1 MKEFIKNRNTDAL
14 YILQN
19 LIVRYTKGKSSSIKE
34 DTAVHI
40 LNSIYYAINAYIK
53 GSANSS
59 KGFSLMVQDDIVKMY
74 EGGIEILKKSV
85 LECKELYREVQENK
99 LHIPNE
105 IYNYMIDTVL
115 PYFFES
121 YDIIFAAQDVTC
133 TMDYPLVFDNMNI
146 KGIYY
151 IKQYLEKLKIETE
164 FCNFFTQEAIRK
176 LLRDYGRKYKINII
190 KAPINMFEIL
200 IDQSAFLVLSESS
213 KEELTISMDEFKR
226 ISERLL
232 GKSKEEVSLIV
243 NRAFSKIISKFNIKN
258 LKLIGYIKKYEN
270 SFKARLLIACSS
282 GNLYNMI
289 VIDKESNEEK
299 CIVLKKGRK
308 MDDHAFSCVV
318 DEVTKCESV
327 KDKLEII
334 SENVHSL
341 EDYIDILNLECLF
354 GDEYKEAFQLLD
366 DMSLAVLGKN
376 VFYDDLRCNS
386 FSIST
391 ERLLLY
397 KDTLEYEWQ
406 KYYIDFLLELKGER
420 IKNIE
425 KIIMDIDVGEEL

>member
-1 MKEFIKNRNTDAL
+1 VKESLENMKVGSL

-19 LIVRYTKGKSSSIKE
+19 LIVRYTKGKCSSIKE

-53 GSANSS
+53 SSTNSS

-74 EGGIEILKKSV
+74 EGGIETLKKSV
-85 LECKELYREVQENK
+85 LECKELYREVKENK
-99 LHIPNE
+99 LHIPNQ
-105 IYNYMIDTVL
+105 IYNDMIDTVL

-121 YDIIFAAQDVTC
+121 YDIIFGAQDVTC

-151 IKQYLEKLKIETE
+151 IKQYLEKLKTETE
-164 FCNFFTQEAIRK
+164 FCNFFMQKDIRK

-190 KAPINMFEIL
+190 KAPINVFEIL
-200 IDQSAFLVLSESS
+200 IDQSVFLVLSGNS
-213 KEELTISMDEFKR
+213 KKDLTISMDEWQR
-226 ISERLL
+226 INEKLSE
-232 GKSKEEVSLIV
+232 KNKEEISLIV
-243 NRAFSKIISKFNIKN
+243 HRAFSKIISKFNIKN
-258 LKLIGYIKKYEN
+258 LRLIGYMKRYEN
-270 SFKARLLIACSS
+270 SLKTRLLIACSS
-282 GNLYNMI
+282 GNLFNMI

-299 CIVLKKGRK
+299 GIVLKKGRK
-308 MDDHAFSCVV
+308 MDNYAFSRVV
-318 DEVTKCESV
+318 DEITKCEDV

-341 EDYIDILNLECLF
+341 EDYMDILNLECLF
-354 GDEYKEAFQLLD
+354 GDEYKEAFKSLD

-386 FSIST
+386 FKLT
-391 ERLLLY
+391 AEKLLLY

-406 KYYIDFLLELKGER
+406 NYYIEFLLELKEER

-425 KIIMDIDVGEEL
+425 KTIMDIDLGEEL

>member
-14 YILQN
+14 YVLQN

-34 DTAVHI
+34 DTAVRI

-53 GSANSS
+53 GSTNSS

-74 EGGIEILKKSV
+74 ESGIEILKKSV
-85 LECKELYREVQENK
+85 LECKELYGEVKENK

-105 IYNYMIDTVL
+105 IYNYTIDTAL
-115 PYFFES
+115 TCFFES
-121 YDIIFAAQDVTC
+121 YDIVFAAQDVTC

-164 FCNFFTQEAIRK
+164 FCNFFTQAAIRK
-176 LLRDYGRKYKINII
+176 LLRDYGKKYKINII
-190 KAPINMFEIL
+190 KAPINVFEIL
-200 IDQSAFLVLSESS
+200 IDQSLFLVLSESS
-213 KEELTISMDEFKR
+213 EEKLTISMDEFKR
-226 ISERLL
+226 ISERFL
-232 GKSKEEVSLIV
+232 GKSKEEISLIV
-243 NRAFSKIISKFNIKN
+243 NRAFSKIISKFNIKS

-270 SFKARLLIACSS
+270 SFKTRFLIACSS
-282 GNLYNMI
+282 GNLYNMV
-289 VIDKESNEEK
+289 VIDKEGNEENY
-299 CIVLKKGRK
+299 VAFKKGRK
-308 MDDHAFSCVV
+308 MDNYEFSCVV
-318 DEVTKCESV
+318 DEVTKCENV

-341 EDYIDILNLECLF
+341 EDYMDILNLECLF
-354 GDEYKEAFQLLD
+354 GDEYKKVFQSLD

-406 KYYIDFLLELKGER
+406 NYYIDFLLELKGER
-420 IKNIE
+420 IRDIE
-425 KIIMDIDVGEEL
+425 KIIMNIDVGEEL